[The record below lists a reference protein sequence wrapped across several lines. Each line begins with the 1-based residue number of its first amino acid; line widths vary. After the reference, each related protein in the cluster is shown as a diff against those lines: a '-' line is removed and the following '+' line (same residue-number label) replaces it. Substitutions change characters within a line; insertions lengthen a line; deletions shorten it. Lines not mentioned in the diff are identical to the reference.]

1 MSDLSHVDVS
11 KDFVPR
17 DEGWE
22 GGEPVPALAKRKPE
36 RVGKPRAAQ
45 FDSLDARLDQ
55 IARDAAA
62 RWQEQRA

>member
-36 RVGKPRAAQ
+36 RVGMPRAARES
-45 FDSLDARLDQ
+45 DIEARLYAIGRAVVVD
-55 IARDAAA
+55 
-62 RWQEQRA
+62 WQEGR